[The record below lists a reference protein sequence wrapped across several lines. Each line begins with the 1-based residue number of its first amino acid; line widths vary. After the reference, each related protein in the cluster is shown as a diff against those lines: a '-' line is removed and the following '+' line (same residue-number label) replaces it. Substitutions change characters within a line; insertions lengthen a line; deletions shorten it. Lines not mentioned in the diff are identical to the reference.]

1 MSLLKLISSSKI
13 SCIDLIVA
21 TDKQPIVLCTGQ
33 ESNILNYNSLIWQA
47 LISLLYENE
56 KSIKKEEKN
65 KNFCNLKD
73 AINLTIKLKTH
84 YGAKKYM
91 CFVLTDGCFD
101 KDKKEDLRN
110 IISYCEELQM
120 NIYGIGLGLYPVGI
134 KEIFSKCLWSPDLKY
149 FFSGLESIIKNE
161 NNFPSDFIWKLGDDD
176 AANIL
181 NELTETIEN
190 ISEKRYNL
198 CKNKNLYK
206 YLEEYT
212 VHIESFNETMNIDQF
227 YDKSLAIKPIDSNNN
242 SMFKKG
248 FFGNL
253 KILICCFWGK
263 SIAGKNERDE
273 IDPKYLKERFN
284 NNKNCLADVIGYY
297 GIKNNNINVISNYE
311 EAIKEMS
318 SGKYYATWIICG
330 YGKGNLP
337 NGGNSNL
344 VGQFI
349 TCSIRY
355 WKRGGALVWW
365 CDNEPLVYELNLFLE
380 ESKTEFPG
388 ENMNSF
394 QFGGNHLG
402 TTVMV
407 AGDIQKNPIQRFN
420 NQRYFKLGNIGESQ
434 KKAKFLVPSLGH
446 SLLKI
451 AIGTTVS
458 FAQNKNNRESIKS
471 LEDLKPYIPFA
482 YDEKGCI
489 SILFYISPLNSKR
502 GNIVID
508 GGFSKLFTE
517 LDTEGTSK
525 YIQNII
531 GFTSSYHKRFDL
543 FGENW
548 MDKFSLESFDPEI
561 NYKEKW
567 EGFIYKSFTKEYNI
581 VYMIDGIGS
590 MQNWIEAA
598 GDRCLKISEDLK
610 NQFPD
615 LDFRFGGIFYRDPID
630 KPTDIHEIFDLT
642 NDYEDLKNKFS
653 NVKADGGGD
662 DPEDWV
668 GAYSSALNLNWRDGT
683 KLIIHIADAAAH
695 TKEFCG
701 EINHEEEAGKLQ
713 KILKSVADKNI
724 KIFSFAI
731 NQSAKS
737 SFQVCESYYSKYKG
751 FFKTFSFDNIKSDT
765 ISDQF
770 EEISLAAAVCA
781 APKDIDYE

>member
-1 MSLLKLISSSKI
+1 MSLLKLISSSMI

-21 TDKQPIVLCTGQ
+21 TDKQPIVLCTRQ

-181 NELTETIEN
+181 NELTKTIEN

-227 YDKSLAIKPIDSNNN
+227 YDKSLAIKPIDSKNN

-330 YGKGNLP
+330 DGKGNLP

-365 CDNEPLVYELNLFLE
+365 FDNEPLVYELNLFLE

-446 SLLKI
+446 TLLKI

-458 FAQNKNNRESIKS
+458 FSQNKNNREPIKS

-482 YDEKGCI
+482 YDEEGCI

-525 YIQNII
+525 YILHII
-531 GFTSSYHKRFDL
+531 KDL
-543 FGENW
+543 IY
-548 MDKFSLESFDPEI
+548 LE
-561 NYKEKW
+561 K
-567 EGFIYKSFTKEYNI
+567 
-581 VYMIDGIGS
+581 IG
-590 MQNWIEAA
+590 W
-598 GDRCLKISEDLK
+598 
-610 NQFPD
+610 
-615 LDFRFGGIFYRDPID
+615 
-630 KPTDIHEIFDLT
+630 T
-642 NDYEDLKNKFS
+642 NFL
-653 NVKADGGGD
+653 
-662 DPEDWV
+662 
-668 GAYSSALNLNWRDGT
+668 
-683 KLIIHIADAAAH
+683 
-695 TKEFCG
+695 
-701 EINHEEEAGKLQ
+701 
-713 KILKSVADKNI
+713 
-724 KIFSFAI
+724 
-731 NQSAKS
+731 
-737 SFQVCESYYSKYKG
+737 
-751 FFKTFSFDNIKSDT
+751 
-765 ISDQF
+765 
-770 EEISLAAAVCA
+770 
-781 APKDIDYE
+781 